1 MGTMTTEG
9 CEMNDATIKPQVG
22 IDIVAA
28 YFEIHALHAYLEET
42 STHVMLEQLYDLRD
56 AVDDEESK

>member
-1 MGTMTTEG
+1 
-9 CEMNDATIKPQVG
+9 MNDATIKPQVG